1 MIISQRKDD
10 YYFHLD
16 KKINDPETNANTY
29 WSILKNCRKVPVIPP
44 LLTDGKLV
52 SDFKEKAN
60 RFNEYFSLQCSE

>member
-1 MIISQRKDD
+1 MIISQSKDE
-10 YYFHLD
+10 YYCHLV
-16 KKINDPETNANTY
+16 KKLNDPETNANTY
-29 WSILKNCRKVPVIPP
+29 WSIIKNCRKVPVIPP